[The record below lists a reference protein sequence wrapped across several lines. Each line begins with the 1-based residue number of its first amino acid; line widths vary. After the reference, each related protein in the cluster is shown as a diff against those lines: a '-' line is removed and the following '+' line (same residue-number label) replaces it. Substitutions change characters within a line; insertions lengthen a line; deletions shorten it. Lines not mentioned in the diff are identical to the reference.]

1 MKMPNDME
9 IIKRAKMQKS
19 QFTCTKCGTI
29 FIADDDDVREGM
41 IPASDIDYYFN
52 SEYDFGLCT
61 TYAYRNYV
69 RCPFCGKEIA
79 VDKAK
84 LITQ

>member
-1 MKMPNDME
+1 MPNDMK
-9 IIKRAKMQKS
+9 IIKKANMQEL
-19 QFTCTKCGTI
+19 QFTCAKCGTI

-41 IPASDIDYYFN
+41 IPISKEEHHISNGYDYG
-52 SEYDFGLCT
+52 ECT

-69 RCPFCGKEIA
+69 RCPFCSKEIA
-79 VDKAK
+79 VDQAK